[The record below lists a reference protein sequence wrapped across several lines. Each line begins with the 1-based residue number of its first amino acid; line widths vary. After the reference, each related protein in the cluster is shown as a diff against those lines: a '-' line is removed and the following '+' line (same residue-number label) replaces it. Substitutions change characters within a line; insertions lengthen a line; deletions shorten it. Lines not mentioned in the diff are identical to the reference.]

1 MRLTVRS
8 RSCGLKAAPVA
19 YGHAGPQ
26 VRIFTR
32 LSPIRLPMPNDGKGA
47 RRVIAN
53 RKLNGGRKP
62 KFKHEPLPSKEGL
75 HSANIPTNLQDVIA
89 PFFL

>member
-1 MRLTVRS
+1 MAALAHGHRRPSKSGTAEIHPTHPFAGRI
-8 RSCGLKAAPVA
+8 LK
-19 YGHAGPQ
+19 GRFGAG
-26 VRIFTR
+26 
-32 LSPIRLPMPNDGKGA
+32 
-47 RRVIAN
+47 RVIAN